1 MNADALQIRFSDRL
15 RCARGPWLPFL
26 YDVELSSRWL
36 RAICRRCRKGILII
50 ELSDDK
56 R

>member
-1 MNADALQIRFSDRL
+1 MNADALHVRFSDRL
-15 RCARGPWLPFL
+15 RCACSPWRPFA

-36 RAICRRCRKGILII
+36 RAVCRRCGHGILII
-50 ELSDDK
+50 ELDDK